1 MARSKTATTQR
12 KLQERRKQQERHGE
26 DRTGKKKRK
35 RKAKEKPRKKVKRK
49 QSSVTVARSSD
60 DDFEARGGGQGKKGK
75 RRSTGQKSRTTKKS
89 TSKKKAG
96 SAKAKQPSVAKK
108 KKAVRDTFAAA
119 GAVGK
124 FTVHNVG
131 NVILARRWP
140 TPVAWWPCR
149 IVKVTA
155 EGRRVAY
162 RVSWIPFD
170 GERCEIKPESSVY
183 AEDVAEL
190 PKQVWNMSVHIRVSP
205 RTLLL
210 DVGGVL
216 SCPRGSNCMMKCIT
230 LIYEI
235 NPWIQINIID

>member
-1 MARSKTATTQR
+1 MARTKTATSER
-12 KLQERRKQQERHGE
+12 KLQERRDKQERRG
-26 DRTGKKKRK
+26 DSRTKKKKRK
-35 RKAKEKPRKKVKRK
+35 RIGKPKPRKKKK
-49 QSSVTVARSSD
+49 QKQDSDTGTRSSD
-60 DDFEARGGGQGKKGK
+60 DDFVGRGAGQVEKGK
-75 RRSTGQKSRTTKKS
+75 RRSTGQKSRKKTKS
-89 TSKKKAG
+89 TSKKKG
-96 SAKAKQPSVAKK
+96 SAKAKQQSVAKK
-108 KKAVRDTFAAA
+108 KQAVRDTFAAA
-119 GAVGK
+119 GAMGK
-124 FTVHNVG
+124 FTVHDVG
-131 NVILARRWP
+131 NIILARRWP
-140 TPVAWWPCR
+140 TTVAWWPCR

-170 GERCEIKPESSVY
+170 GERCEIKPESIVY

-216 SCPRGSNCMMKCIT
+216 SCPRGSNCMMQCIT

>member
-35 RKAKEKPRKKVKRK
+35 RKAKDPKPRKKVKGK
-49 QSSVTVARSSD
+49 HSSVTVARSSD
-60 DDFEARGGGQGKKGK
+60 DDFEAHGGGQGKKGK
-75 RRSTGQKSRTTKKS
+75 RRSTGQKSRRTKKS
-89 TSKKKAG
+89 TRKKAG

-170 GERCEIKPESSVY
+170 GERCEIKPESIVY

-190 PKQVWNMSVHIRVSP
+190 PKQVWNMSVYI
-205 RTLLL
+205 
-210 DVGGVL
+210 
-216 SCPRGSNCMMKCIT
+216 
-230 LIYEI
+230 
-235 NPWIQINIID
+235 